1 LVVLGA
7 LVTRNG
13 MGGTSSDRLGP
24 VSTGVV
30 VVVPEVVAGEV
41 APVVVGAGGVVPLTG
56 VVGSVVEG
64 SVVVVVRVLVGAVG
78 VVGRLTFG
86 STTSPVWV
94 PKYQTAINASTS
106 APRPPYTAGR
116 GRLESENPVGL
127 LILAPPLRWMFQLIR
142 SGRAGFLR
150 QPGCCPGSGCRTHM

>member
-1 LVVLGA
+1 MVVLGA

-30 VVVPEVVAGEV
+30 VVVTEVVVGGV
-41 APVVVGAGGVVPLTG
+41 AAVVPAVVGAGGVVPLTG

-64 SVVVVVRVLVGAVG
+64 SAVVVVGVLVGAGG

-86 STTSPVWV
+86 SVTSPVWV

-127 LILAPPLRWMFQLIR
+127 LILAPPLR
-142 SGRAGFLR
+142 
-150 QPGCCPGSGCRTHM
+150 